1 MSLLYVAIYKD
12 GECPIAVTDSIE
24 KLEILLQ
31 EYMGMGPN
39 WQGEHQAEYI
49 GFTQYDDRG
58 YIDPYEGYYTFKDK
72 DGISTFK
79 RYCMGLNELV

>member
-39 WQGEHQAEYI
+39 WKGEPQAEYV
-49 GFTQYDDRG
+49 GFSPYDDRG
-58 YIDPYEGYYTFKDK
+58 YVNPYEGYYTFRDK
-72 DGISTFK
+72 WGTQHFK
-79 RYCMGLNELV
+79 RYCMELNTL